1 MKPLTD
7 NEIRASFVNASRR
20 EAKQA
25 TLPADLDLGARWE
38 SLDYLG
44 WVDRSNPQRAY
55 AVVPVDDEPVG
66 FLLRTAERTRK
77 ASAMCAWCEDVFATS
92 EVALFV
98 ARRAGASGREGNS
111 LGTLVH
117 ADFGLL
123 DARPAPAER
132 HGGRPRPA
140 RPRRATRRGACGLGR
155 RPSPAGCAT
164 APDGRPG
171 LTRWGSTSA
180 LGRVR
185 PGRRAAGTC
194 GHHWVEYPA
203 RPFGRRTPSLATV
216 GDASQA

>member
-25 TLPADLDLGARWE
+25 TLPADLDLGPRWE
-38 SLDYLG
+38 TLDYLG

-77 ASAMCAWCEDVFATS
+77 ASAMCAWCEDAFATS

-117 ADFGLL
+117 ADFSCST
-123 DARPAPAER
+123 
-132 HGGRPRPA
+132 HV
-140 RPRRATRRGACGLGR
+140 R
-155 RPSPAGCAT
+155 RPPNGMEGGLDPLALVERRVEDLRARSSAFARRLR
-164 APDGRPG
+164 DG
-171 LTRWGSTSA
+171 S
-180 LGRVR
+180 
-185 PGRRAAGTC
+185 
-194 GHHWVEYPA
+194 
-203 RPFGRRTPSLATV
+203 
-216 GDASQA
+216 

>member
-1 MKPLTD
+1 MKPLTG

-25 TLPADLDLGARWE
+25 VLPADLDLGPRWE

-55 AVVPVDDEPVG
+55 AVVPVDEEPVG

-117 ADFGLL
+117 ADFSCSTHVRRLPNGMEGGLDPL
-123 DARPAPAER
+123 ALVERRVEELRARSSAF
-132 HGGRPRPA
+132 A
-140 RPRRATRRGACGLGR
+140 RRLR
-155 RPSPAGCAT
+155 
-164 APDGRPG
+164 DG
-171 LTRWGSTSA
+171 S
-180 LGRVR
+180 
-185 PGRRAAGTC
+185 
-194 GHHWVEYPA
+194 
-203 RPFGRRTPSLATV
+203 
-216 GDASQA
+216 